1 MDIIKSSVWRW
12 NSLNQLMVLCY
23 LILGLN
29 VVQIFAAE
37 DYQTNLRALDC
48 QDAYGRP
55 QVTYFFIEYIRIEI
69 RFMSMVMI
77 IL

>member
-1 MDIIKSSVWRW
+1 MKIVKQTTKANNMDFIKLRTWRW
-12 NSLNQLMVLCY
+12 KSLNQLMVLCY
-23 LILGLN
+23 LIVGLN

-55 QVTYFFIEYIRIEI
+55 QVIRI
-69 RFMSMVMI
+69 
-77 IL
+77 